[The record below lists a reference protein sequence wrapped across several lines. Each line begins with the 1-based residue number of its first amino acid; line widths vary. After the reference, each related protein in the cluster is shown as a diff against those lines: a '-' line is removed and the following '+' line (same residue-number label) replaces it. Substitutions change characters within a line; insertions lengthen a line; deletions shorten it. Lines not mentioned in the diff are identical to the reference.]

1 MSIYNYE
8 QACRV
13 LGVEISASA
22 NEIKSAYRD
31 LAKRLHPDNH
41 PQQTERIREA
51 YRLVVEAY
59 EYTER
64 HPEEKEAFLAV
75 KKNQQNPGG
84 GKILG
89 ATDGMR
95 SPISQPIQSS
105 GTRILGSPVGVRTG
119 SVERAKERKQFD
131 EKARMERDA
140 RREKMQEDLQE
151 RRAQLDQEK
160 KEKAILNEIRA
171 IRLASAIQAMLKEK
185 GIE

>member
-64 HPEEKEAFLAV
+64 HPEEKEAFLAA

-95 SPISQPIQSS
+95 DGKKCRRVCRNAVHSWI
-105 GTRILGSPVGVRTG
+105 
-119 SVERAKERKQFD
+119 RK
-131 EKARMERDA
+131 KRKKRSRMRYGLYA
-140 RREKMQEDLQE
+140 WHPRYR
-151 RRAQLDQEK
+151 
-160 KEKAILNEIRA
+160 
-171 IRLASAIQAMLKEK
+171 
-185 GIE
+185 